1 VKTSRLQGKTIQVIA
16 FLSAIM
22 RKHGDNRDI
31 DRRRKHVSA
40 LQDEDD
46 WIERRI
52 LPPADATWPT
62 CLIIAPASVVRNWER
77 EFKVVLSFP
86 ISPVLSQ
93 IDGEL

>member
-1 VKTSRLQGKTIQVIA
+1 
-16 FLSAIM
+16 M

-31 DRRRKHVSA
+31 GRRRQHVSA

-46 WIERRI
+46 WVDKRV

-77 EFKVVLSFP
+77 EFEVVRLFVHSLYAVT
-86 ISPVLSQ
+86 IAEGIL
-93 IDGEL
+93 